1 MYCLS
6 QWNAED
12 PKRVRKVVHE
22 NKWQIATKCIA
33 YFSLCYVFWRNSTF
47 FFIAEG
53 QARSKWN
60 WEVYLPERSVQIS
73 FTSDLTLSE
82 TYN

>member
-1 MYCLS
+1 MANS
-6 QWNAED
+6 QPLNVL
-12 PKRVRKVVHE
+12 RTFLH
-22 NKWQIATKCIA
+22 ATCFGVIP
-33 YFSLCYVFWRNSTF
+33 YS

-73 FTSDLTLSE
+73 FTSELTLSE

>member
-1 MYCLS
+1 MANSL
-6 QWNAED
+6 NVL
-12 PKRVRKVVHE
+12 RTFLH
-22 NKWQIATKCIA
+22 ATCFGLIPH
-33 YFSLCYVFWRNSTF
+33 S
-47 FFIAEG
+47 FIAEG

-60 WEVYLPERSVQIS
+60 WEVYLPESSVQIS